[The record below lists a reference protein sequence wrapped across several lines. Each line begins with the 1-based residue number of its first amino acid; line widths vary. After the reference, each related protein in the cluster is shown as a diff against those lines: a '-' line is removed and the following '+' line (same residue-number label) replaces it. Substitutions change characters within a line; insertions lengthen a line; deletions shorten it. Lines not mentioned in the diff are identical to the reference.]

1 MGEKMNTNKNIT
13 KKILL
18 IGTGGTIASDITP
31 QGLSPNFDASE
42 LAASVPGLE
51 KICKADCLA
60 LYSLDSTNISPGHWF
75 KIADTIKE
83 YYGAYD
89 GFVITHGTDTM
100 AYTAAALSYL
110 IQDSSKPI
118 VLTGSQ
124 RPPGFDG
131 SDAKTNLRDSFIC
144 AASGSLPGVTVV
156 FDGRVIAGT
165 RAKKT
170 HSKSLNAFE
179 SINFPCLAGISGGR
193 LIRYIEAKPR
203 GGVRFYNRLEADIG
217 LLRMYPTIKA
227 DQLEHMLSSCD
238 GAVIESYG
246 SGGLPV
252 YRDGEFEKILSRAFE
267 RGVFVAMTT
276 QVEHDGS
283 DLDAYAVGRRLTKY
297 PRLLEC
303 YDMTAEAAVAKL
315 AWVLS
320 LSRNTSAVRE
330 LFYKPVMFDIFPPDD
345 TDDCLI

>member
-1 MGEKMNTNKNIT
+1 MNTNKNIT

-60 LYSLDSTNISPGHWF
+60 LYSLDSTNISPGHWC

-124 RPPGFDG
+124 RRPALTAATPRPICETAL
-131 SDAKTNLRDSFIC
+131 SVPHRAVCRELR
-144 AASGSLPGVTVV
+144 LY
-156 FDGRVIAGT
+156 
-165 RAKKT
+165 
-170 HSKSLNAFE
+170 L
-179 SINFPCLAGISGGR
+179 
-193 LIRYIEAKPR
+193 
-203 GGVRFYNRLEADIG
+203 
-217 LLRMYPTIKA
+217 
-227 DQLEHMLSSCD
+227 
-238 GAVIESYG
+238 
-246 SGGLPV
+246 
-252 YRDGEFEKILSRAFE
+252 
-267 RGVFVAMTT
+267 
-276 QVEHDGS
+276 
-283 DLDAYAVGRRLTKY
+283 
-297 PRLLEC
+297 
-303 YDMTAEAAVAKL
+303 TAE
-315 AWVLS
+315 
-320 LSRNTSAVRE
+320 
-330 LFYKPVMFDIFPPDD
+330 
-345 TDDCLI
+345 